1 MNDFPLSMYVTVR
14 RVSALYETLSPPSL
28 SASSTNKPDN
38 CLVTRFICYSLAFF
52 ASLALGVSISLY
64 FSLSPNIL

>member
-1 MNDFPLSMYVTVR
+1 MNDFPLSMHVAVR
-14 RVSALYETLSPPSL
+14 RASALYETLSPPSL